1 MQNIA
6 LNILSLKINNLQ
18 LASSPSPSPSP
29 SDLYLL
35 KDRGSIIYVKLPTNA

>member
-18 LASSPSPSPSP
+18 LAPSPNPSP

>member
-18 LASSPSPSPSP
+18 LAP

>member
-18 LASSPSPSPSP
+18 LTTSPNPSP